1 MLKTNRTGDK
11 SKPARQVNMS
21 GWKYSVGVRF
31 LLFFLITLL
40 FYLSL
45 APSVLPEKFDIE
57 VNVRSEKDIIAPI
70 QIPDKKATLKAQDQ
84 AAERVQPIYDI
95 ISLRNERLSDSI
107 FDRIEQLNSDE
118 TISYS
123 QKVDVFRREIPE
135 MVKDHIRQFL
145 TTGRNTNTYSNVML
159 EEISKRLE
167 EQTYRIPEE
176 TYIKIARL
184 TREDITEMKSV
195 ARELVSKLMSDA
207 VPEAAIARAK
217 VPEYV
222 NASSLN
228 KRSAREVVQELVRL
242 VITPNKFYDDEA
254 TKEAKVQARE
264 NTPPVFIKQGDIFV
278 KKGQLITQEMYD
290 LLRENDL
297 LKTEVNYWPQFGL
310 LLLSAL
316 FSLVLFMFMRQAS
329 HTHFKFNN
337 VQLLMLLLI
346 FTINIIAVHII
357 AYSQTEDAVFI
368 GFAAPVAMGVMLITL
383 LIDLP
388 LAYISAV
395 VLSVV
400 ASIILNTHQGAL
412 FDFHFGF
419 FALVT
424 SYAAIFAIHR
434 ASQRS
439 TILKAGIMVCIF
451 GSLTVLTLSMLSG
464 DALNQRETMLAAAFA
479 FASGL
484 LNAVLVMGLMPFF
497 EVTFGILSALKLV
510 ELSNPNH
517 PLLRKLLTET
527 PGTYHHSVMVGNL
540 AEQAAEAI
548 GANGL
553 LCRVGAFYHDIGKT
567 KRPSYF
573 IENQTNMD
581 NPHDFI
587 DPKLSTSIIV
597 AHARDGAEMLKDYK
611 LPKPIRDIA
620 EQHHGTTFLKYF
632 YYKALKL
639 AKEQG
644 KEPDFTEDDFR
655 YPGPKAQ
662 SKEAAVVG
670 IADCVEAAVRSL
682 RHPTVEQIESM
693 IQKIIKDRLDDNQFN
708 ECDLTLRELDI
719 IGHSLKQT
727 VMGIFHSRI
736 EYPDD
741 PKVKQ
746 GDAKP
751 ESALDAAANEKKELQ
766 ADEAVVEAESDQAAR
781 PEAEPKPDG
790 PTTEPDPE
798 RDGKS

>member
-1 MLKTNRTGDK
+1 MLKTIRSGNG
-11 SKPARQVNMS
+11 SNSRQVNMA

-31 LLFFLITLL
+31 LLFLFLTLL
-40 FYLSL
+40 FYFSL
-45 APSVLPEKFDIE
+45 APSILPEKFDIE
-57 VNVRSEKDIIAPI
+57 VNVKSEKDIVAPI
-70 QIPDKKATLKAQDQ
+70 QIPDKKATLKAQEQ
-84 AAERVQPIYDI
+84 AAERVQPIYQI
-95 ISLRNERLSDSI
+95 ISLKNERLVDKI
-107 FDRIEQLNSDE
+107 FDRIEQLNSDDL
-118 TISYS
+118 ISYS
-123 QKVDVFRREIPE
+123 QKVELYRSVVPE
-135 MVKDHIRQFL
+135 MVNEHIRQFI
-145 TTGRNTNTYSNVML
+145 TMSRNASTYTNVML
-159 EEISKRLE
+159 DEMSKRIE
-167 EQTYRIPEE
+167 EQKYPIPEE
-176 TYIKIARL
+176 TFIKMARL
-184 TREDITEMKSV
+184 SKEDITEMKPV
-195 ARELVSKLMSDA
+195 ARELVSKLMIDP
-207 VPEAAIARAK
+207 VPEAAIGRAK

-242 VITPNKFYDDEA
+242 SLTPNKFYDDDA

-278 KKGQLITQEMYD
+278 KKGEVITQEMYE
-290 LLRENDL
+290 LLKENDL
-297 LKTEVNYWPQFGL
+297 LKSEVNYWPQFGL

-316 FSLVLFMFMRQAS
+316 FSLVLFMFMRQGS

-337 VQLLMLLLI
+337 VQLLMLVLI
-346 FTINIIAVHII
+346 FAISIIAILII
-357 AYSQTEDAVFI
+357 GYAQTEDAAYI
-368 GFAAPVAMGVMLITL
+368 GFVAPVAMGVILITL

-388 LAYISAV
+388 LAYMCAV
-395 VLSVV
+395 VLSILT
-400 ASIILNTHQGAL
+400 SIILNTQQGTV

-424 SYAAIFAIHR
+424 SYAAIFATHR

-451 GSLTVLTLSMLSG
+451 GSLTVLVLGMLGG
-464 DALNQRETMLAAAFA
+464 DPFNNRDLMLAVAFA

-484 LNAVLVMGLMPFF
+484 LTAVLVLGLMPFF

-620 EQHHGTTFLKYF
+620 EQHHGTTFLKFF

-639 AKEQG
+639 AEEQG
-644 KEPDFTEDDFR
+644 IEPDFTEDDFR

-719 IGHSLKQT
+719 VGQSLKET

-741 PKVKQ
+741 AKLKQ
-746 GDAKP
+746 
-751 ESALDAAANEKKELQ
+751 KE
-766 ADEAVVEAESDQAAR
+766 EQAAEDKKQVA
-781 PEAEPKPDG
+781 EAGYNDSG
-790 PTTEPDPE
+790 ATSSAADS
-798 RDGKS
+798 KSKSES